1 MGNNLA
7 KSPKKAKKDSNSNSN
22 YRSVTPMPY
31 SNYGGNVNN

>member
-7 KSPKKAKKDSNSNSN
+7 KSPKKAKTNSNSN

-31 SNYGGNVNN
+31 SNYGGNVNH